1 MRGRSRATAILAV
14 TARRMGIL
22 PMNQHAA
29 EPRFIGADCPSH
41 ASPWD
46 ALLQRA
52 EEHQVLPLIYR
63 SLRTLEFQ
71 GVPDEVRE
79 RITGAF
85 RANALRNMFLAGELA
100 RVLRLLGEAGL
111 RVLPLKGVTLA
122 ESLYGDPAMRVCSDL
137 DILVP
142 AGDVLR
148 ARRLLLTHGYTSPF
162 TEDFFAHHQFHTSAD
177 CPLLPQK
184 QTLPYLVELHW
195 TLLQHS
201 SKDAEAMRDLWA
213 EARPKDTFGV
223 QAYSMTTQW
232 EFLYLAGHA
241 AYHKWQTLK
250 WLADINDL
258 CGSAC
263 IDGQKVR
270 EKAEKF
276 DLDLAAGA
284 TLTACA
290 SLYGTPAPA
299 NFPAVPL
306 PAGVRLYPN
315 SLTPSEAWNAPLFY
329 PKLLKRPSEKL
340 RWFAQMFFVA
350 RLADRRLFQLPAS
363 LDFLYYVLR
372 PLRLT
377 LKWSRLF
384 LSAGFRRLK
393 VSPRRH
399 RGTEDRK

>member
-1 MRGRSRATAILAV
+1 
-14 TARRMGIL
+14 
-22 PMNQHAA
+22 
-29 EPRFIGADCPSH
+29 
-41 ASPWD
+41 
-46 ALLQRA
+46 
-52 EEHQVLPLIYR
+52 
-63 SLRTLEFQ
+63 
-71 GVPDEVRE
+71 
-79 RITGAF
+79 
-85 RANALRNMFLAGELA
+85 
-100 RVLRLLGEAGL
+100 
-111 RVLPLKGVTLA
+111 
-122 ESLYGDPAMRVCSDL
+122 MRVCSDI

-148 ARRLLLTHGYTSPF
+148 ARRLLLTQGYTSPF

-184 QTLPYLVELHW
+184 QTLPYIVELHW

-201 SKDAEAMRDLWA
+201 SKDAEAMRDLWFQ
-213 EARPKDTFGV
+213 ARPRDFFGIPGLR
-223 QAYSMTTQW
+223 TDPEW
-232 EFLYLAGHA
+232 EFLYVAVHA
-241 AYHKWQTLK
+241 AYHRWQTLK
-250 WLADINDL
+250 WVADIHDL
-258 CGSAC
+258 CVSAS
-263 IDGQKVR
+263 IDWQKVK
-270 EKAEKF
+270 EKAERF
-276 DLDLAAGA
+276 DLDLVVGS
-284 TLTACA
+284 TLTAC
-290 SLYGTPAPA
+290 SLLYGTPAPA
-299 NFPAVPL
+299 NLPAVPL

-350 RLADRRLFQLPAS
+350 RVADRRLFHLPAS

-399 RGTEDRK
+399 RVTEDRK